1 MAGGRTYWD
10 KALTKIFLD
19 LCIAEKTKRN
29 HNKKGR
35 TNIGWQ
41 NLYRNFREQSGKNY
55 DSKQLQN
62 KFSTFKRQYKLWKSL
77 KNKSGGG
84 IGKRTPSSG
93 SDDNL
98 TPMSNDNVGLSSAGR
113 VA

>member
-84 IGKRTPSSG
+84 WDNNSSTIRC
-93 SDDNL
+93 DDDWWEDRIEV
-98 TPMSNDNVGLSSAGR
+98 TTCEY
-113 VA
+113 